1 MNKAPLFIIGSLSLV
16 VIATAG
22 WFVMNNAQEKT
33 LVTAELVANT
43 NYFDTVEGDFKNASV
58 TYTNLAPSFDEK
70 TIPLKS
76 SSIETDIQSKLIGYE
91 IELANNKFI
100 SITLDKDKN
109 LISFKGLNPQ
119 DKISVTKN
127 SKQILSPTPSD
138 WSGKLTLL
146 DNDIQINNDLC
157 FKLIK
162 QKIIV
167 CHAKPS
173 AIGGVS

>member
-1 MNKAPLFIIGSLSLV
+1 
-16 VIATAG
+16 
-22 WFVMNNAQEKT
+22 MNNAQEKT

-138 WSGKLTLL
+138 WSGKLTLSNK
-146 DNDIQINNDLC
+146 DVQIGNDLC
-157 FKLIK
+157 FKFTSQNITA
-162 QKIIV
+162 
-167 CHAKPS
+167 CHAITKE
-173 AIGGVS
+173 IGGVT